1 MKFGK
6 TAQLILAI
14 GIFTIGI
21 VFLYR
26 MNQERAVEYE
36 ELNTQLATAQALLPE
51 IVSEGE
57 ELQIRLSQ
65 LQTDLDQAEYSLRR
79 GKAKFTVTID
89 SIEYDWQL
97 YQMARD
103 RDLEMMTLFT
113 SEPREM
119 EVGNVTLTIYSFDME
134 VKGTVADILNFAN
147 VMATDDD
154 FTTAT
159 VEIVSISVPEP
170 LTLQEKEGIVEQA
183 QQEEDGEGE
192 EELGAPSAFIQ
203 LEIYSYEGD

>member
-65 LQTDLDQAEYSLRR
+65 LQTELSQAEYSLRR

-89 SIEYDWQL
+89 SIRYDELL

-103 RDLEMMTLFT
+103 RDLEMMTLST

-119 EVGNVTLTIYSFDME
+119 EVGNVTLTIYSFDIE
-134 VKGTVADILNFAN
+134 VEGTVADILNFAN
-147 VMATDDD
+147 VMATTDD

-159 VEIVSISVPEP
+159 VDIVSISVPDP
-170 LTLQEKEGIVEQA
+170 LTLQEKEG
-183 QQEEDGEGE
+183 GEGE
-192 EELGAPSAFIQ
+192 EGLGAPSALIQ
-203 LEIYSYEGD
+203 LKIYSYEGD